1 LTGDGDLFDMKQ
13 APFKEIAVSKDTPD
27 EDPKT
32 GRLALQAALDSLKAD
47 APPRPKKKKKKAGE

>member
-1 LTGDGDLFDMKQ
+1 MKQ